1 MTHVEQVKGEIQKA
15 ELKLEGYRGKLAE
28 LKGREEQAEK
38 AVRPLQKKIAEG
50 DIGLLQKVAKLRA
63 ESTETKLHIE
73 ALQVEIPELE
83 SVIEALRTTR
93 MAEAEELDRW
103 DRQHVRYGELLKR
116 APVLQK
122 NATEFRKGYDEFTA
136 IVAEMERDNQQAAD
150 KLEFN
155 GKAFRYWLEALLY
168 PRINSFLARGQGHT
182 ALEPFRDLPE
192 TLEKYIGK
200 FFTAKPRKAA

>member
-1 MTHVEQVKGEIQKA
+1 
-15 ELKLEGYRGKLAE
+15 
-28 LKGREEQAEK
+28 
-38 AVRPLQKKIAEG
+38 
-50 DIGLLQKVAKLRA
+50 
-63 ESTETKLHIE
+63 
-73 ALQVEIPELE
+73 
-83 SVIEALRTTR
+83 
-93 MAEAEELDRW
+93 LDRH
-103 DRQHVRYGELLKR
+103 DRQCARYDELVKR

-136 IVAEMERDNQQAAD
+136 IVGEMERDNQQAAE

-155 GKAFRYWLEALLY
+155 GKAFTYWLEALLY

-200 FFTAKPRKAA
+200 FFSERKAA